1 MEGSWFFFDSSIGYR
16 PAKADVV
23 KNYHAVGRL
32 VKPEPD
38 TANTG
43 HLPLIGFRRAKWLG
57 RLERAPVDYRLEPAY
72 SEGVLNRRASH
83 EEVRVRICG
92 NAMVRWFCVVVS
104 VLMLFPLSV
113 SAQRYVDAS
122 GRVSV
127 VIVADP
133 YSDTRTGPELVEGPG
148 ILLAGG
154 IQGLLEDM
162 DCNVAHVTTVQ
173 MPPELEREYGEWN
186 RASLTNRTLG
196 KIIHQSDQGEHFFI
210 GLLSGSKSLA
220 GMLAGL
226 QHLGPDR
233 QPLQDS
239 RGRDILGLPRLGDSG
254 PLKVG
259 LVWISARGDF
269 NTPNTSMQGDMG
281 GMNVA
286 VAAGLSN
293 AMLRQ
298 QAGLDPPLS
307 TKHIVMAGVQ
317 DTNPYEQLNIDNSF
331 IEMVSVEEMRNQST
345 AIDTQI
351 ERLSSLVDVIYV
363 HVDLSILAASEMP
376 ELPTTPHDKLSN
388 DELAAVLQAVFAFP
402 KATAI
407 GIAGLPNDAS
417 EISVEA
423 AYRLIEGAI
432 EGVRDR

>member
-1 MEGSWFFFDSSIGYR
+1 MKI
-16 PAKADVV
+16 
-23 KNYHAVGRL
+23 
-32 VKPEPD
+32 
-38 TANTG
+38 
-43 HLPLIGFRRAKWLG
+43 FRT
-57 RLERAPVDYRLEPAY
+57 
-72 SEGVLNRRASH
+72 
-83 EEVRVRICG
+83 
-92 NAMVRWFCVVVS
+92 AMVRLGWVFLS
-104 VLMLFPLSV
+104 ALLLFPLSA
-113 SAQRYVDAS
+113 STQQYIDAS
-122 GRVSV
+122 GKLSV

-148 ILLAGG
+148 LLLAGG
-154 IQGLLEDM
+154 IEGILREM
-162 DCNVAHVTTVQ
+162 DCVVVQAKTVQ

-196 KIIHQSDQGEHFFI
+196 RMIYASDEGEHFFI

-239 RGRDILGLPRLGDSG
+239 RGRDILGLPRLGESG

-259 LVWISARGDF
+259 LVWISERGDF
-269 NTPNTSMQGDMG
+269 NTPNTSMEGDMG

-293 AMLRQ
+293 TMLRQ
-298 QAGLDPPLS
+298 QAGLDPAIS

-317 DTNPYEQLNIDNSF
+317 GTNPYEQLAIDNSF
-331 IEMVSVEEMRNQST
+331 IETISVEEMTNVSG
-345 AIDTQI
+345 AIQTQM
-351 ERLSSLVDVIYV
+351 ERLSAMTDVIYV
-363 HVDLSILAASEMP
+363 HVDLSILSAAEMP
-376 ELPTTPHDKLSN
+376 GLSASPYDKLSSS
-388 DELAAVLQAVFAFP
+388 ELAAVLEYVFAFP

-407 GIAGLPNDAS
+407 GIAGLPDDAG
-417 EISVEA
+417 EISIQA

-432 EGVRDR
+432 GGVRSR